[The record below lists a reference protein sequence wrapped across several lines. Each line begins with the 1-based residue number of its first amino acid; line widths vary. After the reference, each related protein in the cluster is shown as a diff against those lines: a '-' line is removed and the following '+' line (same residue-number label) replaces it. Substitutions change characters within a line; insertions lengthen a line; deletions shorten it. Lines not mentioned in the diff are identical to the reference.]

1 MKDWKSYVVI
11 VIFAAVFTIL
21 YSQVVPLHMTEKEY
35 LIGSATLVVG
45 ILILIR
51 VTINIRNKNK

>member
-11 VIFAAVFTIL
+11 VIFAALFAIL
-21 YSQVVPLHMTEKEY
+21 YSQVVPLYMTEKQY

-51 VTINIRNKNK
+51 VTIDIRNKNK

>member
-21 YSQVVPLHMTEKEY
+21 YSQVVPLHMTEKQY

-51 VTINIRNKNK
+51 VTIDIRNKNK